1 VHENVAKGE
10 LTPGK
15 PSSYSPK
22 PTRATKGT
30 AESGL
35 KNLQKKKKT
44 FMQSL
49 PKRTSNMAERC
60 NRAT

>member
-35 KNLQKKKKT
+35 KNLQKIKK
-44 FMQSL
+44 
-49 PKRTSNMAERC
+49 N
-60 NRAT
+60 

>member
-35 KNLQKKKKT
+35 KNLQKIKKIDE
-44 FMQSL
+44 SL
-49 PKRTSNMAERC
+49 RKQTSNMAERC